1 MFNQKV
7 VSRLLAFTKIH
18 NNKHIITAFYA
29 TKSANTCNFK
39 YVNRYLDDESY
50 ISRGLY
56 KVEIANKDVYF
67 EYGDNYE
74 QFKHVIAS
82 GYDMVIVMVG
92 EEEEN
97 IFSIIEKLPD
107 DNNMIFQRSD
117 NILNSYQILD
127 NYSQKRE
134 LKRKSSW
141 YLAFL
146 ID

>member
-82 GYDMVIVMVG
+82 GYDMVILMCG
-92 EEEEN
+92 DEEEK
-97 IFSIIEKLPD
+97 IRTIIDELPSS
-107 DNNMIFQRSD
+107 NCMIFQNAD
-117 NILNSYQILD
+117 ATLNSYQILD
-127 NYSQKRE
+127 NFVERRE
-134 LKRKSSW
+134 LKRKSS
-141 YLAFL
+141 
-146 ID
+146 